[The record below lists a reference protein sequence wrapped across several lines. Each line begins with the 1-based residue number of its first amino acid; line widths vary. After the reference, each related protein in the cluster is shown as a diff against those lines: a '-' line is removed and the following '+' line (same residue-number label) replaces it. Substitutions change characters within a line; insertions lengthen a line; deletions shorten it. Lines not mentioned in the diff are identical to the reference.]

1 VERQPGAFL
10 AAHLGVVVPGLWAI
24 RDAMDSVAR
33 LVVRR
38 QGVQCP
44 ARRLPGA
51 GLLARSLVLP
61 QDAAELQVGAP
72 MKQVTPRALLR
83 LALRP
88 SRDLLDELWSK
99 SQVREVARRP
109 ELPWGSLQE
118 RAKPRPVL
126 QPLLEQQELRRQ
138 ASPRLLQAR
147 QALRWPASPP
157 AS

>member
-1 VERQPGAFL
+1 MKGNTLVDVSPRPQS
-10 AAHLGVVVPGLWAI
+10 PGLP
-24 RDAMDSVAR
+24 
-33 LVVRR
+33 LYQR
-38 QGVQCP
+38 QYYQ
-44 ARRLPGA
+44 
-51 GLLARSLVLP
+51 
-61 QDAAELQVGAP
+61 AAQAP